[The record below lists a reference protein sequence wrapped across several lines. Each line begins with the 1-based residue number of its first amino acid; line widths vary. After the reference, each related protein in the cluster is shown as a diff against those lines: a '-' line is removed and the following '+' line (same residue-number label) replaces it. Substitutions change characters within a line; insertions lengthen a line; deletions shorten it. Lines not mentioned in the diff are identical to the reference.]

1 MAQGKTRLRSM
12 FDSVFHRPQMKAVNG
27 YFQTFTAYQP
37 AFSTWTG
44 GIYEAELTRSI
55 IESGANHASKLKPEV
70 QGMAHNAATR
80 ALSHQPNPWQTTPQ
94 FIKRVYTMLHVNDT
108 ALIVPIF
115 AQDNITH
122 VGYYPVLPSQCTAYD
137 VDGELWLK
145 LDFAVGQS
153 VYVEWSRC
161 GVLTRHQYKSDLFGD
176 GTNVLKPTLELLHLQ
191 NEGEQNA
198 IKQSAAIRFIGKL
211 SQNRNEGDKEKAR
224 TDFNKQLDVNNAGG
238 IAVYDRVFDEV
249 TQIMPQNYTV
259 DAAQMERI
267 EKSAFRFFGTCEDVV
282 MNRANEETYNA
293 FYEGNIETF
302 AVQLGYVLTNMTF
315 TPEEIQRG
323 CEIMFS
329 ANRLEFASNSTKL
342 SIATAMFDRGIFSGN
357 QVADIFQAPHY
368 EGGDRHVIR
377 GEYIDLDLI
386 SEHTAEAAASAAQTN
401 ANIAISDNP
410 QSALALTQG
419 GKDADQTE

>member
-1 MAQGKTRLRSM
+1 
-12 FDSVFHRPQMKAVNG
+12 
-27 YFQTFTAYQP
+27 
-37 AFSTWTG
+37 
-44 GIYEAELTRSI
+44 
-55 IESGANHASKLKPEV
+55 
-70 QGMAHNAATR
+70 MAHNAATR

-176 GTNVLKPTLELLHLQ
+176 GTNVLKPTIELLHLQ

-249 TQIMPQNYTV
+249 TQITPQNYTV

-267 EKSAFRFFGTCEDVV
+267 EKSAYRFFGTCEDVV

-368 EGGDRHVIR
+368 EGGDLHVIR